1 MLLLRS
7 AVEEEFRPY
16 KVGCTSDCKQQHSLL
31 GHLDEESI
39 PLSAGSAKVL
49 GANTPSVDVGE
60 RSYILQYI
68 HVCLCAG
75 TSKLDLSGT
84 QAFCRA
90 SKALDCRETLD

>member
-16 KVGCTSDCKQQHSLL
+16 KVGCTSDCNQQHSLL
-31 GHLDEESI
+31 GHMDEESI

-49 GANTPSVDVGE
+49 GANTLSVDVGE
-60 RSYILQYI
+60 RSYIL

-90 SKALDCRETLD
+90 WKALDCRETLN

>member
-31 GHLDEESI
+31 GHMDEESI
-39 PLSAGSAKVL
+39 PLSAGSAKVQ

-60 RSYILQYI
+60 RSYIL

-75 TSKLDLSGT
+75 TSKPDLSGTQT

-90 SKALDCRETLD
+90 WKALDFGETLN